1 MPPVW
6 EPDEE
11 RSTIYKKIEKHSEGM
26 IIFAFEPPT
35 EADLEA
41 LKNTE
46 TYQNMVRQNQ
56 PLERKEDAAVDA

>member
-11 RSTIYKKIEKHSEGM
+11 RSTIYEKVQKHSEGM
-26 IIFAFEPPT
+26 ISFAFEPPS

-41 LKNTE
+41 LKDTD
-46 TYQNMVRQNQ
+46 TYQNIVRENQ
-56 PLERKEDAAVDA
+56 SREKERDTAVDA

>member
-11 RSTIYKKIEKHSEGM
+11 RSTIYEKVQKHSEGM
-26 IIFAFEPPT
+26 ISFAFEPPS

-41 LKNTE
+41 LKDTE
-46 TYQNMVRQNQ
+46 TYQNIVRENQ
-56 PLERKEDAAVDA
+56 SREKERDTAVDA

>member
-11 RSTIYKKIEKHSEGM
+11 RSAIYEKVQKHSEGM
-26 IIFAFEPPT
+26 ISFAFEPPS

-41 LKNTE
+41 LKDTE
-46 TYQNMVRQNQ
+46 TYQNIVRENQ
-56 PLERKEDAAVDA
+56 SREKERDTAVDA